1 MISVLIRTLNRPEYL
16 QDAIQSVLNQSYR
29 PLEVVVVNDGGDSV
43 ADLVSDQ
50 LKGSDVSWQYSD
62 LFPGQGRSAAANKAL
77 ELATGEALLFLDDDD
92 WIAADHLSRLH
103 QALAESEQL
112 VAVYS
117 DTACVSRNA
126 PDDVIR
132 LFDSEYD
139 SARLAYENYLPI
151 HSVLFKRGVVREH
164 GCRFDDSLDL
174 YEDWHFWIQVSAVGE
189 MKRVPGVSAYYSMDL
204 SGVGGQSERDFSAEK
219 TRFLRVAMAD
229 MSDQQLNYISHAAI
243 ALQRANKKVDEL
255 VLECDNQTLLIERQK
270 YHLDKWEM
278 TEKDR
283 VEQSL
288 RQEKELSQILNELQV
303 VCDQQSGKIDKLLAR
318 ISDQEQAKAESDA
331 AVQRMAEEVYQLR
344 TAVYDALHESR
355 TSRVRTVYSKL
366 KVLAPKVKRKL
377 RTLLYLIRK
386 GDFRAV
392 KQQLEVN
399 YRKFFMPPQVTVL
412 PESVKQCSEVGIV
425 STPHTMYVARM
436 ISTVL
441 SEFGIQSTILD
452 QNTTVYD
459 DSLHIVICPQMF
471 DKLPGYYIAFQM
483 EQSVSSRWFTD
494 DYVNILENSLAIME
508 YSHQNIEYL
517 QHQQGL
523 SYKQIYYTP
532 VSNIGSARSATNSA
546 CEKEYDVVFYG
557 DINNERRKQF
567 IDKLSE
573 EFSVLVISNTFGDEL
588 YNQLQRGSVVVN
600 IHYYENALLETT
612 RIHECLSLG
621 LRVVSETSSD
631 IDEHKQLEPYVRFTE
646 IGNVEAMIEAVR
658 DELSAIGDNQKS
670 PVLPPEDICNF
681 RYFFGRML
689 VSLSILDIE
698 KFDRVEGILTAAEVS
713 GGLAL
718 SLPETYDRYWSFAD
732 ENPQKKI
739 FPGMRHTEG
748 WKGCALSYRYM
759 ARQAL
764 RFDRDYLEV
773 WEDDVMFEGERYSD
787 WLNAS
792 EYFAANMDRF
802 DMLSGLIADVAD
814 DTEIL
819 DAFDVD
825 GHRYAVI
832 DKMTSTVCNVYGKKV
847 LSLLANWDLH
857 NPDVHTNTIDRYLQQ
872 RSLRVLVPVP
882 FIAGHRPE
890 KDSTLWGFSN
900 TTYDDMILES
910 EKKLQRKVD
919 DFLNRQ

>member
-29 PLEVVVVNDGGDSV
+29 PLEVVVVNDGGESVSELVSELLADSDITWQYFDLHPSAGRSV
-43 ADLVSDQ
+43 A
-50 LKGSDVSWQYSD
+50 G
-62 LFPGQGRSAAANKAL
+62 NKAL

-92 WIAADHLSRLH
+92 WISEDHLARL
-103 QALAESEQL
+103 APVLAESEAL

-117 DTACVSRNA
+117 DTACVARNA

-151 HSVLFKRGVVREH
+151 HAVLFRRQAVTEH
-164 GCRFDDSLDL
+164 GCRFEPSLDL
-174 YEDWHFWIQVSAVGE
+174 YEDWHFWIQVSGLGE
-189 MKRVPGVSAYYSMDL
+189 MKRVPGVSAYYAMDV
-204 SGVGGQSERDFSAEK
+204 SGVGGQSEKDFAAEK
-219 TRFLRVAMAD
+219 IRFLRVAMPD
-229 MSDQQLNYISHAAI
+229 MTDEQISYISHAAI
-243 ALQRANKKVDEL
+243 ALQRANKMVDEL
-255 VLECDNQTLLIERQK
+255 ALECDNQTLLIERQK

-278 TEKDR
+278 TEKNR
-283 VEQSL
+283 VEQEQ
-288 RQEKELSQILNELQV
+288 RQEAELSRLVNELQAI
-303 VCDQQSGKIDKLLAR
+303 CDQQSGRIDMLLSR
-318 ISDQEQAKAESDA
+318 ISDQENARSESEV
-331 AVQRMAEEVYQLR
+331 AVQRMTEELNQLR
-344 TAVYDALHESR
+344 NVVFEALHESR
-355 TSRVRTVYSKL
+355 TSRIRTVYSRL

-399 YRKFFMPPQVTVL
+399 YRKFFSPPQVAVL
-412 PESVKQCSEVGIV
+412 PESVKQCSEVGIL

-441 SEFGIQSTILD
+441 SEFGIESTILD

-494 DYVNILENSLAIME
+494 DYVKILENSLAIME

-532 VSNIGSARSATNSA
+532 VSNIDSARSAANES

-567 IDKLSE
+567 IDELSE
-573 EFSVLVISNTFGDEL
+573 EFSVLVISNTFGEEL
-588 YNQLQRGSVVVN
+588 YSQLQRGSVVVN

-612 RIHECLSLG
+612 RIHECLTLG
-621 LRVVSETSSD
+621 LRVVSESSSD

-646 IGNVEAMIEAVR
+646 IGNIKAMIGAVR
-658 DELSAIGDNQKS
+658 DELSAINGNQNS
-670 PVLPPEDICNF
+670 MTIPPEDICNF

-689 VSLSILDIE
+689 VSLSILDIN
-698 KFDRVEGILTAAEVS
+698 KFDQVEGILNEAQVS
-713 GGLAL
+713 AGLAL

-732 ENPQKKI
+732 EHPTIKI
-739 FPGMRHTEG
+739 FPGMRHTDG

-764 RFDRDYLEV
+764 RFDREYLEV
-773 WEDDVMFEGERYSD
+773 WEDDVMFEGDRYSD
-787 WLNAS
+787 WLNAR
-792 EYFAANMDRF
+792 EYFAANMDAF

-814 DTEIL
+814 DTEVI

-832 DKMTSTVCNVYGKKV
+832 DKMTSTVCNIYGKKV
-847 LSLLANWDLH
+847 LSLLADWDL
-857 NPDVHTNTIDRYLQQ
+857 NNSDVHTNTIDRYLQQ

-919 DFLNRQ
+919 EFLNRQ